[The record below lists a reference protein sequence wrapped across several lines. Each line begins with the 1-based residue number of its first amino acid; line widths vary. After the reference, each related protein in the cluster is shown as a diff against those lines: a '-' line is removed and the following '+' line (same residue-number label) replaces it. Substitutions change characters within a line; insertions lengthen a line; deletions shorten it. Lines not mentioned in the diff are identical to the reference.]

1 MNYGREVKPAG
12 FAKCGYSSGGSGL
25 TQCQGRPQTI
35 RENTQPNMRQ
45 VNGDIQKAERNPIGQ
60 LTDTKAH
67 SLNQKQLDALKKLV
81 EFPNLIRDIRK
92 DNWLINQENKHKLY
106 SILSGLSVL
115 SNIEG
120 LKELEGL
127 SNFSNL

>member
-1 MNYGREVKPAG
+1 
-12 FAKCGYSSGGSGL
+12 
-25 TQCQGRPQTI
+25 
-35 RENTQPNMRQ
+35 MRQ
-45 VNGDIQKAERNPIGQ
+45 VNGDIQKAERNPIEQ
-60 LTDTKAH
+60 VTDTEAR

-92 DNWLINQENKHKLY
+92 DNWSINQENKHKLY

-120 LKELEGL
+120 LKGLEGL